1 MSLFSRDIGNLVRA
15 FKVYVRPLVECSPQ
29 IWSPSNV
36 GLINLIES
44 IQRSFTKRLPGFQN
58 LSYSDRLT
66 KLKLQSLEHRRLIFD
81 LMLCYKIVHG
91 SSAILFSDFFSL
103 PNNQN
108 LRGHPFRIS
117 IPIARNNIRKHFFA
131 VRVIPIWNS
140 LPLNLVTSP
149 TEAIFKRRILK
160 HNLANHL
167 ILPSFFL
174 SNIN

>member
-1 MSLFSRDIGNLVRA
+1 MPIPSHINNIVCRAKQRAALIHRCFFSRDIGNLVRA

-81 LMLCYKIVHG
+81 LIYLFIYLLHFYCAVSNMYKI
-91 SSAILFSDFFSL
+91 
-103 PNNQN
+103 
-108 LRGHPFRIS
+108 
-117 IPIARNNIRKHFFA
+117 
-131 VRVIPIWNS
+131 
-140 LPLNLVTSP
+140 
-149 TEAIFKRRILK
+149 
-160 HNLANHL
+160 
-167 ILPSFFL
+167 SFDGAHT
-174 SNIN
+174 